1 MDRAVALRGLEPAR
15 TDRSRRRAE
24 RGLVAAYIHELSRR
38 HADERARNPR
48 HGEVTTAAER
58 ASG

>member
-1 MDRAVALRGLEPAR
+1 MDGAGARRNGGPAR
-15 TDRSRRRAE
+15 TNRSRRAE

-38 HADERARNPR
+38 HADRRARNPR
-48 HGEVTTAAER
+48 PGEVTTGAER